1 MDKEIQAL
9 EQTHTWVLTPLPPG
23 KRPIGCKWVYRVKL
37 NPNGTIERYKA
48 RLVAKGYTQRE
59 RLDFSETFSP
69 VAKTVSVRVLIA
81 LASTKGWPL
90 YQLDINNAFLH
101 GDLDEEVYMDL
112 PLVFTARGSLLIL
125 LMLLLWYAN
134 W

>member
-23 KRPIGCKWVYRVKL
+23 TRPIGCKWVYRVKL
-37 NPNGTIERYKA
+37 NPDGTIERYKA

-112 PLVFTARGSLLIL
+112 PLVFTARGSLLTL
-125 LMLLLWYAN
+125 LMLLLRYAN

>member
-37 NPNGTIERYKA
+37 NPDGTIERYKA

-59 RLDFSETFSP
+59 RHDFSETFSP

-112 PLVFTARGSLLIL
+112 PLVFTARGSLLTL
-125 LMLLLWYAN
+125 LMLLLRYAN

>member
-1 MDKEIQAL
+1 M
-9 EQTHTWVLTPLPPG
+9 
-23 KRPIGCKWVYRVKL
+23 
-37 NPNGTIERYKA
+37 
-48 RLVAKGYTQRE
+48 
-59 RLDFSETFSP
+59 ETFSP

-81 LASTKGWPL
+81 LASAKGWPL

-125 LMLLLWYAN
+125 LMLLFWYAN